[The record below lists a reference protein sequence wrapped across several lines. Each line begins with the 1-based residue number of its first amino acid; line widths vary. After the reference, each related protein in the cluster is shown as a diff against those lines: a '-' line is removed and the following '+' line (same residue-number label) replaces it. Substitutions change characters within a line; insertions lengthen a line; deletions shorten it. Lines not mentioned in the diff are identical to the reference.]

1 MPLLEPVMITVRDV
15 RSGMSSVVKVVT
27 DNNVVNA
34 NNDVN
39 DYICR

>member
-1 MPLLEPVMITVRDV
+1 MPLLEPVMITVRPV
-15 RSGMSSVVKVVT
+15 MSGMSSVAKVVM

-39 DYICR
+39 DYIAL

>member
-1 MPLLEPVMITVRDV
+1 M
-15 RSGMSSVVKVVT
+15 SGMSSVVKVVM

>member
-1 MPLLEPVMITVRDV
+1 VTITLRPVMSGMWVLLEVVM
-15 RSGMSSVVKVVT
+15 